1 MNKPGTSTPQA
12 GQEQGVGQESA
23 VGQEPGIGQQPPAT
37 DVFGA
42 YGAHVPAPATVHD
55 ALPDTLLRRVKQY
68 SGRLATEAVHSM
80 QDQLPYFT
88 DLDAAQRASVQLVV
102 QTAVVN
108 FVEWIQ
114 DPEGNV
120 KFTVQAFQVVPQDL
134 ARRITLLQT
143 VEMVRVAME
152 FFEKWLPLLARN
164 DAQLRA
170 LTESVL
176 RYGREIGFAAAS
188 IYASAAES
196 RGAWDSRLEALV
208 VDAVVRGDT
217 GPQLLSRAAALNWE
231 SDAPATVLVGSPPP
245 EQNVSVPLAI
255 HNTAKQYDRAALS
268 VVQGRF
274 LVAIVSGPISPTE
287 PFTTALLTHF
297 ADSAVVIGPTMPNL
311 GTAHTSAT
319 EAMAGMTAVT
329 GWPNAPRPVNSV
341 ELLPERALNGDES
354 ATAALIDTLVR
365 PLLSGG
371 PTLNATLEAYLDS
384 GGSVEACAR
393 ELYIHPNTVRY
404 RLKKIAEITGRDPA
418 NPRDAYVLRIA
429 ATVGRLTHFG
439 YESASQTP

>member
-1 MNKPGTSTPQA
+1 M
-12 GQEQGVGQESA
+12 
-23 VGQEPGIGQQPPAT
+23 
-37 DVFGA
+37 FGER
-42 YGAHVPAPATVHD
+42 GAHVPAPATVHD

-80 QDQLPYFT
+80 QDQLPYFS

-176 RYGREIGFAAAS
+176 RYGREIGFAAAA

-217 GPQLLSRAAALNWE
+217 GPQLLSRAAALNWD
-231 SDAPATVLVGSPPP
+231 SDAPATVIVGAPPP

-255 HNTAKQYDRAALS
+255 HNTAKSFDRSALS
-268 VVQGRF
+268 VVQGSV
-274 LVAIVSGPISPTE
+274 LVAIVSGPARPTE
-287 PFTTALLTHF
+287 KFVGALLSHF
-297 ADSAVVIGPTMPNL
+297 ADGPVVIGPTMPNL
-311 GTAHTSAT
+311 GSAHSSAT
-319 EAMAGMTAVT
+319 EAMAGIEAVA
-329 GWPNAPRPVNSV
+329 GWPSAPRPVHSL

-354 ATAALIDTLVR
+354 AMTALIESLVQPLAEGGATL
-365 PLLSGG
+365 
-371 PTLNATLEAYLDS
+371 TTTLEAYLDS
-384 GGSVEACAR
+384 GGSVESCAR
-393 ELYIHPNTVRY
+393 ILYIHPNTVRY
-404 RLKKIAEITGRDPA
+404 RLKKISEITGRDPT
-418 NPRDAYVLRIA
+418 NPRDAYVLRVA
-429 ATVGRLTHFG
+429 STVGRLTHFRHKSPS
-439 YESASQTP
+439 SAT

>member
-1 MNKPGTSTPQA
+1 MSDARMN
-12 GQEQGVGQESA
+12 
-23 VGQEPGIGQQPPAT
+23 QQPPGM
-37 DVFGA
+37 DVFGER
-42 YGAHVPAPATVHD
+42 GAHVPAPATVHD

-80 QDQLPYFT
+80 QDQLPYFG

-217 GPQLLSRAAALNWE
+217 GPQLLSRAAALNWD
-231 SDAPATVLVGSPPP
+231 SDAPATVLVGAPPP

-255 HNTAKQYDRAALS
+255 HNTARAHDRSALS
-268 VVQGRF
+268 VVQGKF
-274 LVAIVSGPISPTE
+274 LVAIVSGALKPTE
-287 PFTTALLTHF
+287 KFTSALLEHF
-297 ADSAVVIGPTMPNL
+297 ADGPVVIGPTMPNL
-311 GTAHTSAT
+311 GSAHASAT
-319 EAMAGMTAVT
+319 EAMAGIEAVV
-329 GWPNAPRPVNSV
+329 GWPNAPRPVHSL

-354 ATAALIDTLVR
+354 AMAALSESLVR
-365 PLLSGG
+365 PLAKGG
-371 PTLNATLEAYLDS
+371 ATLNTTLEAYLDS
-384 GGSVEACAR
+384 GGSVESCAR
-393 ELYIHPNTVRY
+393 VLYIHPNTVRY
-404 RLKKIAEITGRDPA
+404 RLKKISEITGRDPT

-429 ATVGRLTHFG
+429 ATVGRLTHFRH
-439 YESASQTP
+439 ESLSQET